1 MKALSWSSVLL
12 CSLMLF
18 QPLPAFGDNTTS
30 GTSSPIMIG
39 GTPVETFFSATR
51 FNSWYVTE
59 VVAGRS
65 YCVET
70 QSGVHFNA
78 ASDLFDNLFDTIVSV
93 FKSDGT
99 TLLVVNDDAGTEPFG
114 DFASRACFIAPV
126 GETIFINVTPFNAGT
141 DSFNARLRI
150 VDTTLFCNWWF
161 IGGDY
166 NAFLLVQNTI
176 INAVNMTITWRDAG
190 GAQRGQTS
198 PAIAGNGTVLPNA
211 RSFVTG
217 AIFGSIQIAHN
228 GSPGALVGTTNTQS
242 GSTGLSFDGVC
253 AARPTW

>member
-30 GTSSPIMIG
+30 GTPSPIMIG
-39 GTPVETFFSATR
+39 GTPVETFFTNTR
-51 FNSWYVTE
+51 TDSWYITG

-93 FKSDGT
+93 FHPGLT
-99 TLLVVNDDAGTEPFG
+99 VLAVNDDAVTEPFG

-126 GETIFINVTPFNAGT
+126 TENIFINVTPFSAGAV
-141 DSFNARLRI
+141 SFNARLRI

-166 NAFLLVQNTI
+166 NAFLLVQNTTKDP
-176 INAVNMTITWRDAG
+176 VGTTITWRDAG
-190 GAQRGQTS
+190 GVQRGQTS
-198 PAIAGNGTVLPNA
+198 PTIAANGTVLPNA
-211 RSFVTG
+211 RSFVTV
-217 AIFGSIQIAHN
+217 AIFGSIQIAHG